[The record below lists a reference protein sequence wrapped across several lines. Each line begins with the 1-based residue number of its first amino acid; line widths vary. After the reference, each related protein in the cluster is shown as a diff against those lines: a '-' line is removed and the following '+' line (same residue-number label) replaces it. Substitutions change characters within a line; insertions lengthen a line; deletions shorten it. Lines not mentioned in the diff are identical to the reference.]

1 MENIFQI
8 RMTRISL
15 IGIVVLMLTSCKVNL
30 EGNVYK
36 LVQVDDLSFNEQKD
50 LITGV
55 RIDDIRNDTMLIKYK
70 FGNELFMDAD
80 FIYDSIDERY
90 LSAGKIVLGSMADK
104 KSDVYLKIDGENLY
118 LEFVDLLKNKEIQY
132 KKVYHKKVDLKT
144 HRDPYYAEDGFSL

>member
-1 MENIFQI
+1 
-8 RMTRISL
+8 MTRISL
-15 IGIVVLMLTSCKVNL
+15 IGLVVLMLTSCKVNL

-36 LVQVDDLSFNEQKD
+36 FDQVDNLSFNEQKD
-50 LITGV
+50 LIKGV

-80 FIYDSIDERY
+80 FVYDSTGKRY
-90 LSAGKIVLGSMADK
+90 LSSGKIVLGAMADK

-118 LEFVDLLKNKEIQY
+118 LEFVDLLKNKKIKY